1 MFGHDSVRLECL
13 RTKNGK
19 FKAKL
24 SNGLQFFLKI
34 LFVTATHCYIFQKKR
49 NTVFVMKR
57 KKKDETHMEFFKL
70 YNSNEK
76 QDINEI

>member
-1 MFGHDSVRLECL
+1 MFTHEQWKVQSKIVKWI
-13 RTKNGK
+13 TV
-19 FKAKL
+19 
-24 SNGLQFFLKI
+24 FFKI

-57 KKKDETHMEFFKL
+57 KKRDETHMEFFKL

-76 QDINEI
+76 QDINGI